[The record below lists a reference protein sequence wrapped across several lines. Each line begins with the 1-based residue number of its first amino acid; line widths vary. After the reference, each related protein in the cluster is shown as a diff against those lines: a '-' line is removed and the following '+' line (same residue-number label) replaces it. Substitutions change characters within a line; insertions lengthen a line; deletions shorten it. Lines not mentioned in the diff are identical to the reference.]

1 MHLASM
7 QVIMA
12 VMNKAFV
19 REPEDTGQ
27 RHCPRCGSLGAP
39 ATADAVREHIEL
51 TALANLSETAWF
63 CPFPRCEVAYFDTFE
78 RVTTV
83 EQLRYPV
90 WPKDA
95 DAPLCS
101 CFGLTCDDIEQDI
114 RDGSVART
122 RATIEKAKTAEA
134 RCQSLSPDGHP
145 CVAEVQ
151 RYYMKCRQASSKS

>member
-1 MHLASM
+1 
-7 QVIMA
+7 
-12 VMNKAFV
+12 MNKAFV

-39 ATADAVREHIEL
+39 ATADAVREHLEP

-63 CPFPRCEVAYFDTFE
+63 CPFARCEVVYFDTFE

-83 EQLRYPV
+83 GQLRYPV

-101 CFGLTCDDIEQDI
+101 CFGLTRDDVEQDI
-114 RDGSVART
+114 RDGGVVRT
-122 RATIEKAKTAEA
+122 RTTIDKAKTAEA
-134 RCQSLSPDGHP
+134 RCHRLSPDGHS

-151 RYYMKCRQASSKS
+151 RYYMKCRQAGGKA